1 MDAYS
6 LLQHLGRGSE
16 GNVVLVE
23 HKKTKEKFAIKR
35 LEFHSLDEANQR
47 LNEVKKK
54 KKSSKK
60 TKGKS
65 INQFKT

>member
-23 HKKTKEKFAIKR
+23 HKKTLEKFAIKR
-35 LEFHSLDEANQR
+35 LEFHNLEEANQR
-47 LNEVKKK
+47 LNEVKENNL
-54 KKSSKK
+54 K
-60 TKGKS
+60 TRE
-65 INQFKT
+65 IN